1 MTEELA
7 ELTGGIIVVTFMF
20 NVSFYLVKY
29 VFSHYNL
36 YLKKHPKLHK
46 VLIKIFPF
54 LRKYHKI
61 AGLLIIAFIL
71 THFLIMFNYKGLS
84 ITGLIAASLMVI
96 DIVLGV
102 ILAWIRPKTKI
113 VRNSH
118 RFVSLAVIISILVHI
133 A

>member
-29 VFSHYNL
+29 VFSHYNQ

-46 VLIKIFPF
+46 ALIKIFPF
-54 LRKYHKI
+54 LRKYHKV

-84 ITGLIAASLMVI
+84 ITGLIAASLMII

-113 VRNSH
+113 VRISH
-118 RFVSLAVIISILVHI
+118 RFASFAVIISILIHI
-133 A
+133 I